1 MGLEKQPGC
10 QGSCH
15 VISTFPVT
23 FFPPFF
29 CRYFWYQKMVGTSFT
44 RNSEGLH
51 FFFFLG
57 LSSLFFLCPYLSDF
71 SDAYGRESAD
81 LVE

>member
-1 MGLEKQPGC
+1 MLFQRFL
-10 QGSCH
+10 SLSFLLFFAD
-15 VISTFPVT
+15 IS
-23 FFPPFF
+23 
-29 CRYFWYQKMVGTSFT
+29 GTKRWWARHLHGT
-44 RNSEGLH
+44 RKVYK

-57 LSSLFFLCPYLSDF
+57 FSSLFFLCPYLSDF